1 MDAGPAISA
10 LHILH
15 EEALPRYDS
24 METFCSALFTSA
36 ERRLLVLATVA
47 QHYSFFRQADGPS
60 HSTSAATTQGL
71 TPCLRSITRSLIL
84 PQITVPLV

>member
-1 MDAGPAISA
+1 MPGD
-10 LHILH
+10 
-15 EEALPRYDS
+15 DS
-24 METFCSALFTSA
+24 LGAASYSFASDRFN
-36 ERRLLVLATVA
+36 LVMSHSNYANIKKA
-47 QHYSFFRQADGPS
+47 YSLFFRQGDGPS